1 MLKIKDL
8 QGNNVFKNDLSRTS
22 SFYELNQLTN
32 MLICLSCDN
41 WDKIDKEAKIM
52 LEKNSIIG
60 FITDLSYGNVY
71 LNVYLYDNED
81 ILYSYSDK
89 EKKLIL
95 AELID

>member
-8 QGNNVFKNDLSRTS
+8 QGDNIHKNDLSRTS

-32 MLICLSCDN
+32 MLICLSCDS
-41 WDKIDKEAKIM
+41 WDKIDNKARSI
-52 LEKNSIIG
+52 LEKNNIVG

-71 LNVYLYDNED
+71 LYDNKS

-89 EKKLIL
+89 EKRLIL
-95 AELID
+95 AEKID

>member
-8 QGNNVFKNDLSRTS
+8 QGNNVFKNDLSKTS

-41 WDKIDKEAKIM
+41 WDKIDKEAKII
-52 LEKNSIIG
+52 LEKNNIIG
-60 FITDLSYGNVY
+60 FITDLSYGD
-71 LNVYLYDNED
+71 VYLYDNED
-81 ILYSYSDK
+81 VLYSYSDK